1 MFGFPYN
8 QNEYKVEM
16 SNIMLEKLL
25 QIIVNVAGA
34 LINNDLYSTLVR
46 FSKFQLLCSYR
57 SVSAYMYK
65 DCRSTLAMDWLEA
78 TPTVYSMFR

>member
-25 QIIVNVAGA
+25 QIIVNVAGGV
-34 LINNDLYSTLVR
+34 N
-46 FSKFQLLCSYR
+46 K
-57 SVSAYMYK
+57 
-65 DCRSTLAMDWLEA
+65 
-78 TPTVYSMFR
+78 